1 MIRRT
6 SSAKIYHHLSVE
18 APITKVISILMSAK
32 ESSPPYVAQA
42 LDKVSLQCVYI
53 RHYLY
58 KYYWM
63 NWVWTKIMQICTIHS
78 TVDVQVLLY
87 FVCCTPREARFFH
100 KNCVYFNLEHTF
112 LAMWK
117 KVPEDFEKWATLLS
131 RVFYFIT
138 RCEEESF
145 RVTNFGFSNL
155 VFFWFKCGFIIFV
168 ISKLSDWAKSWQFS
182 A

>member
-42 LDKVSLQCVYI
+42 LDKVSLHCIYI
-53 RHYLY
+53 R
-58 KYYWM
+58 YYTNIIKWIEYGQKLCRYVH
-63 NWVWTKIMQICTIHS
+63 N
-78 TVDVQVLLY
+78 TVGVQVLPGISYIFLHLS
-87 FVCCTPREARFFH
+87 REARFVH

-138 RCEEESF
+138 RCVEESF
-145 RVTNFGFSNL
+145 RVTNFGSFR
-155 VFFWFKCGFIIFV
+155 FGYIHR
-168 ISKLSDWAKSWQFS
+168 
-182 A
+182 

>member
-42 LDKVSLQCVYI
+42 LDKVSLQCI
-53 RHYLY
+53 FLHTLLY

-63 NWVWTKIMQICTIHS
+63 NWVWTKIMQICHN
-78 TVDVQVLLY
+78 TVGVQVLLY
-87 FVCCTPREARFFH
+87 FISSLHLSREARFIH
-100 KNCVYFNLEHTF
+100 KNCVYFNLERTF

-138 RCEEESF
+138 RCEEECF
-145 RVTNFGFSNL
+145 RVTNFSSF
-155 VFFWFKCGFIIFV
+155 
-168 ISKLSDWAKSWQFS
+168 
-182 A
+182 